1 MELTDPHLFRPDRA
15 RLWEA
20 IADKVATHPSTLQAA
35 LSAAFI
41 IAMRNVDWPPAWQA
55 TGPAAALCVALGF
68 SSIAKSRLLGKT
80 IGHSVSGWRWALVLA
95 IVAGFAVGLPVRLFV
110 PHTAQLLFGI
120 PLIFATFGYVIW
132 TRGFGRED
140 RLLFRMRKA
149 DIEDLAASAEADKF
163 IV

>member
-1 MELTDPHLFRPDRA
+1 M
-15 RLWEA
+15 
-20 IADKVATHPSTLQAA
+20 
-35 LSAAFI
+35 
-41 IAMRNVDWPPAWQA
+41 
-55 TGPAAALCVALGF
+55 
-68 SSIAKSRLLGKT
+68 
-80 IGHSVSGWRWALVLA
+80 
-95 IVAGFAVGLPVRLFV
+95 

-140 RLLFRMRKA
+140 RMLFRMRKA